1 MKERILVLKS
11 DLLND
16 INKIEKI
23 FDRFHRAYDSFLNAN
38 EYSRLV
44 ESAFYVN
51 QIYSGFERILK
62 NVDVIFEN
70 SIVDLD
76 WHKSLL
82 EKMALNIEGI
92 RPSVISKKT
101 SSLLNELR
109 GFRHFFRHA
118 YDVDID
124 KRKFGIVADSIIE
137 LENLYKSDF
146 EKFIQFLDKLIEE

>member
-23 FDRFHRAYDSFLNAN
+23 FDRFDRAYDSFLNIN

-62 NVDVIFEN
+62 NVAVIFEN

-92 RPSVISKKT
+92 RPSVISIKT

-146 EKFIQFLDKLIEE
+146 EKFIQFLDK